1 MEINQVTANSATNCE
16 ERISHVKSLIL
27 SHEKSARKAFV
38 SFVVRSK
45 ENKAKWSQW
54 IVNSAVSWKLNR
66 IKIDNVGF
74 TLFMLFRES
83 GRDNIVR
90 RDKSELFMASLSFS
104 DKQIVGSGKTGLAGD
119 EKGNKAE
126 MTKQENADENLIFLD
141 IIRQTC
147 VLLVAQCALH

>member
-1 MEINQVTANSATNCE
+1 
-16 ERISHVKSLIL
+16 
-27 SHEKSARKAFV
+27 
-38 SFVVRSK
+38 
-45 ENKAKWSQW
+45 
-54 IVNSAVSWKLNR
+54 
-66 IKIDNVGF
+66 
-74 TLFMLFRES
+74 MLFRES